1 MSGDPK
7 VKSYNKALKAAQA
20 DAEKSCVKV
29 YRKLMRKW
37 KKKLGSDAA
46 HDAILN
52 GASLAQDK
60 VWK

>member
-1 MSGDPK
+1 MNGDPK
-7 VKSYNKALKAAQA
+7 VRQYGKVLKAAQA

-37 KKKLGSDAA
+37 KKKLGSEAA

-52 GASLAQDK
+52 GASRAQDK